1 MPALSERTACWTSPF
16 DAFWLAVFDTLN
28 GFMKIFWNASWVP
41 DAAVLTNKSM
51 PPPLAPGTLPQSRV
65 WPEKIDCT
73 CSCDRF
79 GTGFALFVIRQM
91 PSCAILLNTS
101 PPGSPGFGSRD
112 ELPIVTRP
120 RETSEMPTSEPPWSS
135 LNCTQ

>member
-1 MPALSERTACWTSPF
+1 MPLLSERTDCCTSPF

-28 GFMKIFWNASWVP
+28 GFMKIFWNASCVP
-41 DAAVLTNKSM
+41 DAAVRTNRST
-51 PPPLAPGTLPQSRV
+51 PPPTVEPETLLQSRV
-65 WPEKIDCT
+65 WPEKIDWT
-73 CSCDRF
+73 WACDRF
-79 GTGFALFVIRQM
+79 PTLFALLVTRQM

-120 RETSEMPTSEPPWSS
+120 RATSDTPTSEPP
-135 LNCTQ
+135 